1 MCFVAPPASHRSVP
15 SHCRDPLVVDC
26 FLEGRVVLLVLVGVG
41 LGERHHG
48 AIEAVALA
56 EVGANRDAVAR
67 ACMTASQSP
76 AAKPSPY
83 LQGGRRKNGE
93 VGRPLPVAEL
103 THVLA
108 PFLAARLPSS
118 VPPYT

>member
-1 MCFVAPPASHRSVP
+1 MCSVAPPASHRSDP
-15 SHCRDPLVVDC
+15 SYCRDPFVLDC

-67 ACMTASQSP
+67 ACNSVWHRIWVRQHHASDVDGWVNRSHVERY
-76 AAKPSPY
+76 AAIE
-83 LQGGRRKNGE
+83 R
-93 VGRPLPVAEL
+93 
-103 THVLA
+103 
-108 PFLAARLPSS
+108 
-118 VPPYT
+118 

>member
-1 MCFVAPPASHRSVP
+1 MCSVAPPASYRSDP
-15 SHCRDPLVVDC
+15 SYCRDPFVLDC

-67 ACMTASQSP
+67 ACVTPSQSP
-76 AAKPSPY
+76 TAKPSPY
-83 LQGGRRKNGE
+83 LQGRHRKNGE

-103 THVLA
+103 TDVIVA
-108 PFLAARLPSS
+108 FLAVRLTYPI
-118 VPPYT
+118 PA

>member
-1 MCFVAPPASHRSVP
+1 MCSVAPPASQRSDP
-15 SHCRDPLVVDC
+15 IYSREPLVLDC
-26 FLEGRVVLLVLVGVG
+26 FLEGRVVLVGVG

-56 EVGANRDAVAR
+56 EVGADRDAVAR
-67 ACMTASQSP
+67 ACMTPSQSP

-103 THVLA
+103 TDVVVA
-108 PFLAARLPSS
+108 FLAVRLTYS
-118 VPPYT
+118 V

>member
-1 MCFVAPPASHRSVP
+1 MCSVAPPASHRSDP
-15 SHCRDPLVVDC
+15 SYCRDPFVVDR
-26 FLEGRVVLLVLVGVG
+26 FREGRVVLLVLVGVG

-67 ACMTASQSP
+67 ACVTPSQSP

-83 LQGGRRKNGE
+83 LQGGHRKNGE

-103 THVLA
+103 ADVIIA
-108 PFLAARLPSS
+108 FLAVRLTYP
-118 VPPYT
+118 VPA